1 MSYDAALESALR
13 ALRHRDRSSAQL
25 EQYLADRGFEDEA
38 RRAALEALARTAV
51 VDDARYSDNR
61 ARALGERGAGDA
73 SIRHDLS
80 TAGVTDEEIELAL
93 AGLEPERQRA
103 ERIVARRGSSAK
115 TARYLAGKGF
125 SEDVVRSV
133 VAQGVGETLG

>member
-13 ALRHRDRSSAQL
+13 ALSHRDRSSAQL
-25 EQYLADRGFEDEA
+25 EQYLADRGFGEEE

-51 VDDARYSDNR
+51 VDDERYADNR
-61 ARALGERGAGDA
+61 ACALGGRGAGDA
-73 SIRHDLS
+73 SIRQDLS
-80 TAGVTDEEIELAL
+80 TAGVTDEEIEHAL

-115 TARYLAGKGF
+115 TARYLTGKGF